1 MRLRNAALA
10 RGCEVQ
16 CLCHQLILC
25 TTDRRISETFN
36 TEEASFILIDR
47 RGELEIIA
55 LMHSS
60 IHIRNPSQASVNFKS
75 PFKAVLKI
83 ALYLLSHSTVE
94 RIKSKFHRCCS
105 MLLSAKRVFMRSR
118 LSMHLCETP

>member
-36 TEEASFILIDR
+36 TEEASFSLSDR
-47 RGELEIIA
+47 RGEPEIITY
-55 LMHSS
+55 MHSS
-60 IHIRNPSQASVNFKS
+60 IHIWNPTQASVTFKS
-75 PFKAVLKI
+75 PFKPVHII

-94 RIKSKFHRCCS
+94 RIRSKFHRCCS
-105 MLLSAKRVFMRSR
+105 MFQSAKRVFMRSR
-118 LSMHLCETP
+118 LSMHCETT